1 MGSVF
6 FEPNHLEVG
15 ADEAVEVEPKVVESV
30 VLEAFDYAVGAEYKP
45 DFEEFDISHEH
56 VEV

>member
-1 MGSVF
+1 MGCVF
-6 FEPNHLEVG
+6 LEPNHLEVG

-30 VLEAFDYAVGAEYKP
+30 VLEAFDYAVGAEHKP
-45 DFEEFDISHEH
+45 DFEQFDISHEH